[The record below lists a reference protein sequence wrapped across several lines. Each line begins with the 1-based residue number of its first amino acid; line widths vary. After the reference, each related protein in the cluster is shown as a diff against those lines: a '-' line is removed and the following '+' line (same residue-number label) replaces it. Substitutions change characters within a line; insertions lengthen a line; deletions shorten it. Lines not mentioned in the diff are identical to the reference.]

1 MGNPMQNQTDAMTP
15 NELLKCYYRMDTK
28 RQTQLL
34 AYAVELREER
44 HTERHTAKRPLGRR
58 HEDPPKSWPGRGWTS
73 DDG

>member
-1 MGNPMQNQTDAMTP
+1 MGNPMQDETDAMTP

-44 HTERHTAKRPLGRR
+44 RTERRSGRRVELRTERRSAKRAPARSMAERSG
-58 HEDPPKSWPGRGWTS
+58 
-73 DDG
+73 